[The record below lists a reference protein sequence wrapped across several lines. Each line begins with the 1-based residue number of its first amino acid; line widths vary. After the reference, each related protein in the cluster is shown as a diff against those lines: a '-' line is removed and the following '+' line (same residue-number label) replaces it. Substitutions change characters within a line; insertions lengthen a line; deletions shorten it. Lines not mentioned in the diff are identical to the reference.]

1 MGLLIDGLLTLS
13 RVGRREMTLYPVPL
27 GPIVEQAIALIQD
40 LPEKDRDRVQITIEA
55 LPMVNGDA
63 TLLEQVFSNLIGNAV
78 KFSRD
83 RTPAVIQIGQR
94 AADGAIFVRD
104 NGVGFDMAYADK
116 LFSPFQRLHK
126 SAEFEGTG
134 IGLAIVNRV
143 IHRHGGRIWVESIV
157 GQGTTFYFTLPAES
171 TPADT

>member
-1 MGLLIDGLLTLS
+1 M
-13 RVGRREMTLYPVPL
+13 PL
-27 GPIVEQAIALIQD
+27 EPIVEQAIALIQD
-40 LPEKDRDRVQITIEA
+40 VSEHDRDRRQITIEA

-94 AADGAIFVRD
+94 TADGAIFVCD
-104 NGVGFDMAYADK
+104 NGVGFDMTYADK

-143 IHRHGGRIWVESIV
+143 IHRHGGRIWAESTV
-157 GQGTTFYFTLPAES
+157 GQGTTFYFTLSAES
-171 TPADT
+171 TPTDA

>member
-1 MGLLIDGLLTLS
+1 MLFRS
-13 RVGRREMTLYPVPL
+13 
-27 GPIVEQAIALIQD
+27 
-40 LPEKDRDRVQITIEA
+40 
-55 LPMVNGDA
+55 
-63 TLLEQVFSNLIGNAV
+63 
-78 KFSRD
+78 
-83 RTPAVIQIGQR
+83 
-94 AADGAIFVRD
+94 IFVRD
-104 NGVGFDMAYADK
+104 DGVGFDMSYADK